1 MTYSE
6 FLSLMIKNI
15 QGQKSDYHIY
25 LCNEAKLICIAK
37 YGNPNNLAKEEFK
50 SAQKH
55 GKRFLK
61 HINILLTNQHKM
73 VCKEHKLNPAET
85 YKPTVL
91 NKYFNYSYSDKLNW
105 LIALRDKHRKLES
118 KA

>member
-6 FLSLMIKNI
+6 FLSLMIGNI
-15 QGQKSDYHIY
+15 PVDKPGYKIY
-25 LCNEAKLICIAK
+25 LCNEAKLVCIAK

-55 GKRFLK
+55 GKRFLR

-73 VCKEHKLNPAET
+73 ECKEYNLNPAET

-91 NKYFNYSYSDKLNW
+91 NKYFKDCSAKLNW
-105 LIALRDKHRKLES
+105 LIALRDKHQKLES
-118 KA
+118 KS

>member
-1 MTYSE
+1 MKYSE

-15 QGQKSDYHIY
+15 PVDKPGYKIY
-25 LCNEAKLICIAK
+25 LCNEAKLVCIAK

-55 GKRFLK
+55 GKRFLR

-73 VCKEHKLNPAET
+73 VCKEYNLNPAET
-85 YKPTVL
+85 YKPTAL
-91 NKYFNYSYSDKLNW
+91 NKYFKDRSAKLNW
-105 LIALRDKHRKLES
+105 LIALRDKHQKLES
-118 KA
+118 KS

>member
-6 FLSLMIKNI
+6 FLSLMIGNI
-15 QGQKSDYHIY
+15 QEQKSDYRIY
-25 LCNEAKLICIAK
+25 LCTEAKLICNAK

-55 GKRFLK
+55 GKRFLR

-73 VCKEHKLNPAET
+73 DCKEHNLNPAET
-85 YKPTVL
+85 YKLTVL
-91 NKYFNYSYSDKLNW
+91 NKYFKDYSAKLNW
-105 LIALRDKHRKLES
+105 LIALRDKHQKLES
-118 KA
+118 KS